1 MGLGE
6 HGPGKFVRVSEARG
20 QFLRMSYLNQ
30 NLEKICSS
38 NSVRKGGV
46 REGT

>member
-6 HGPGKFVRVSEARG
+6 PRPGKFVRVSEARE

-30 NLEKICSS
+30 NLKKICSS
-38 NSVRKGGV
+38 NSVKKGWVHAGA
-46 REGT
+46 